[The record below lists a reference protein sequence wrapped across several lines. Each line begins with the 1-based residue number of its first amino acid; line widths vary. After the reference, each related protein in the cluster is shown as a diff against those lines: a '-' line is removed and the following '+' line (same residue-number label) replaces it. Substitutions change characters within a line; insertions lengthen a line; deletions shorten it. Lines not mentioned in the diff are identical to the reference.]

1 MNRDKLIEA
10 GLEAVRAACKVC
22 VRVQADLVNAGT
34 LEKGDKSPVTV
45 ADFAAQAVVCGVLAE
60 RCPEI
65 PVVGEEGSAELREGK
80 HRDLLD
86 HVAAHAGMEP
96 REALEAIDR
105 GGFDPATASDDDPR
119 KDLYWTLDPIDG
131 TKGFLRGEQY
141 AVALGLIEGGVVVG
155 GILGCPNLSVD
166 DQEEVGVVL
175 VAVKDAGAYRHPVE
189 GTDHD
194 PHHGRPIRVSK
205 RSEPSA
211 LRVCESVESGHTK
224 QDAAAEVVARLGV
237 TADPVRMDSQCK
249 YAAVAL
255 GMAEAYLRLPTRPG
269 YVERIWDHAAGVAVL
284 EEAGGAVTDA
294 GGKPLDFSMGRGLD
308 DNRGVIATNGPC
320 HEDVVAAVVG
330 VLAGGE

>member
-1 MNRDKLIEA
+1 MNRDKLLEA

-22 VRVQADLVNAGT
+22 VRVQADLIHAGT

-60 RCPEI
+60 RCPDV
-65 PVVGEEGSAELREGK
+65 PVVGEEGSAELREGA
-80 HRDLLD
+80 HRGLLD
-86 HVAAHAGMEP
+86 QVAAHAGMRP
-96 REALEAIDR
+96 AEALEAIDR
-105 GGFDPATASDDDPR
+105 GGFDPATAANGDPR
-119 KDLYWTLDPIDG
+119 RDRYWALDPIDG

-141 AVALGLIEGGVVVG
+141 AVALGLIEGGAVVG
-155 GILGCPNLSVD
+155 GVLGCPNLD
-166 DQEEVGVVL
+166 GGLVL
-175 VAVKDAGAYRHPVE
+175 VAVKGAGAFRHAVE

-194 PHHGRPIRVSK
+194 PHHGQRVRVSD
-205 RSEPSA
+205 RSEPAA

-249 YAAVAL
+249 YAAVAM
-255 GMAEAYLRLPTRPG
+255 GVADAYLRLPTRPG

-294 GGKPLDFSMGRGLD
+294 GGKPLDFSRGRGLD

-320 HEDVVAAVVG
+320 HGEVVAAVVG
-330 VLAGGE
+330 VLAGGG